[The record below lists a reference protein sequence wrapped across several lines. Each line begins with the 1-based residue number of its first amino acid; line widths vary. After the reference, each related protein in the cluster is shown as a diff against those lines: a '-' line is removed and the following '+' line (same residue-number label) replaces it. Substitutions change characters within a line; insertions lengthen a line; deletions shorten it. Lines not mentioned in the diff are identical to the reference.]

1 MEQMGQNQERRDGSA
16 ERKKS
21 YTGAELTRRRTE
33 VATSR
38 DPDKVAT
45 SDRNMILKQTVL
57 RLRSS
62 NFFLRDFDL

>member
-1 MEQMGQNQERRDGSA
+1 VEQMGQNQERRDGSA

-21 YTGAELTRRRTE
+21 YIGAELARRRTE
-33 VATSR
+33 VATPR

-45 SDRNMILKQTVL
+45 SDRNMILKQTLL

-62 NFFLRDFDL
+62 IFFLRDFYL